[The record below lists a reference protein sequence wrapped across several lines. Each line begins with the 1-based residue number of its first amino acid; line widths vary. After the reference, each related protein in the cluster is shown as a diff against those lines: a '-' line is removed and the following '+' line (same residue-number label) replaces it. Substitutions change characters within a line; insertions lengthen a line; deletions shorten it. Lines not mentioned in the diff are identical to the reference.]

1 MGGDTPLITEV
12 DAPLPKR
19 RARVREVSMKITA
32 AATVTFC
39 RKELAPALPKTV
51 WLDPPKAAPML
62 APFPFWRSTIIMR
75 AMQTAR

>member
-1 MGGDTPLITEV
+1 MGGDTPLITDV

-19 RARVREVSMKITA
+19 RARVREVSMKTTA

-51 WLDPPKAAPML
+51 
-62 APFPFWRSTIIMR
+62 
-75 AMQTAR
+75 

>member
-1 MGGDTPLITEV
+1 MGVDTPLITDV

-19 RARVREVSMKITA
+19 RARVREVSIKTTA

-51 WLDPPKAAPML
+51 
-62 APFPFWRSTIIMR
+62 
-75 AMQTAR
+75 